1 MFTSLSQKLTGVFD
15 GLRRRGT
22 LSDADVDTALREIR
36 IALLEADVALPVLKE
51 FIAKVREKASG
62 AAIVK
67 SIQPGQMVV
76 KIVSDALVEL
86 LGAEAVPLNLAAQPP
101 AVILMAGLQGS
112 GKTTTSGKLAKYLTE
127 RQRKKVLLAS
137 LDIYRPAAQEQL
149 RQVAAQIKVECLPII
164 AGEKPEA
171 ITRRALD
178 TARLQ
183 AFDVLILD
191 TAGRLHIDESLM
203 AEIKAVHALSNPV
216 ETLLVADAMT
226 GQDAVNVAKAF
237 RDALPIT
244 GIVLTRMD
252 SDARG
257 GAALS
262 MRQVT
267 GAPIKFL
274 GVSERPDGLEEFHP
288 QRVADRILG
297 MGDIVSLVE
306 QAAANIDQA
315 EAEKMAA
322 KMQKGQFDLD
332 DLLSQLRQMKKMG
345 GISSMLSFLPGMS
358 AMKDKIPGD
367 AELQFKR
374 QEAIILSMTP
384 GERRNPKLLQASRK
398 RRVAAGAGVDVPAV
412 NRLLKQ
418 YEQMADMMKKFGKMS
433 KKDLMRGGMKGLF
446 GGQ

>member
-306 QAAANIDQA
+306 KAAANIDQA

>member
-226 GQDAVNVAKAF
+226 GQ
-237 RDALPIT
+237 
-244 GIVLTRMD
+244 
-252 SDARG
+252 
-257 GAALS
+257 
-262 MRQVT
+262 
-267 GAPIKFL
+267 
-274 GVSERPDGLEEFHP
+274 
-288 QRVADRILG
+288 
-297 MGDIVSLVE
+297 
-306 QAAANIDQA
+306 
-315 EAEKMAA
+315 
-322 KMQKGQFDLD
+322 
-332 DLLSQLRQMKKMG
+332 
-345 GISSMLSFLPGMS
+345 
-358 AMKDKIPGD
+358 
-367 AELQFKR
+367 
-374 QEAIILSMTP
+374 
-384 GERRNPKLLQASRK
+384 
-398 RRVAAGAGVDVPAV
+398 
-412 NRLLKQ
+412 
-418 YEQMADMMKKFGKMS
+418 
-433 KKDLMRGGMKGLF
+433 
-446 GGQ
+446 